1 MDQHYH
7 PIIYARL
14 RQLFEAS
21 DWDALVTYL
30 QGLSHSHFRTAGYI
44 IGERLLSEVTPDT
57 FWEVFTRLI
66 LWNPKAFTVT
76 LSKAA
81 ALRFTNG
88 TLSLQD
94 AGFCTLTETLQDDK
108 HMIDR
113 EKMLLQWLPIATQP
127 ETMEKL
133 FNTLGVHQSHR
144 RVDFLLRMD
153 GIPAAFMLLKT
164 LRFEEHDTDY
174 LSSVCRQLIQRA
186 STLSHTMGKADS
198 ISFNLAS
205 LLRTYFDLPDIRGT
219 FSLNIQPYELSR
231 LDTDFETFKRVITK
245 V

>member
-7 PIIYARL
+7 PIIYTRL

-30 QGLSHSHFRTAGYI
+30 QGLSHSHFRTAGYM
-44 IGERLLSEVTPDT
+44 IGERLLSDVTPET
-57 FWEVFTRLI
+57 FWDVFTRLI
-66 LWNPKAFTVT
+66 LWHPKAFAVT

-88 TLSLQD
+88 SLSLQD
-94 AGFCTLTETLQDDK
+94 SGFSTLTEALQDDE

-113 EKMLLQWLPIATQP
+113 EKMLLQWLPVATQP
-127 ETMEKL
+127 ETMEAL
-133 FNTLGVHQSHR
+133 FTAMGVHQSRR

-153 GIPAAFMLLKT
+153 GIPAAFVLLKT
-164 LRFEEHDTDY
+164 LRFEEHDMEY
-174 LSSVCRQLIQRA
+174 LFSVCRQLIHRA

-231 LDTDFETFKRVITK
+231 LDTDFEMFKRFITK